1 MRYFFHEELFTIG
14 QYFSATIKMISFLK
28 IIHIDYSYYFV
39 HTDMLLNHSY
49 ETKVVAVIFLIYS

>member
-28 IIHIDYSYYFV
+28 IICIDYHFV
-39 HTDMLLNHSY
+39 HTDVLLNHSY
-49 ETKVVAVIFLIYS
+49 ETKVVAIIFLIYS